1 MNHIYSPRRKPDS
14 KPSEPALASKKALLF
29 EKRSKNFCNL
39 RRPFDP
45 TRTPMS
51 KSFLVLFLKKELLS
65 FTLRESGSM
74 PIGIKQA

>member
-1 MNHIYSPRRKPDS
+1 MEVRKHFFL
-14 KPSEPALASKKALLF
+14 K
-29 EKRSKNFCNL
+29 KRSKNFCNL

-51 KSFLVLFLKKELLS
+51 KSFLVLFLKKELLA

-74 PIGIKQA
+74 PIGINSK

>member
-1 MNHIYSPRRKPDS
+1 
-14 KPSEPALASKKALLF
+14 
-29 EKRSKNFCNL
+29 
-39 RRPFDP
+39 
-45 TRTPMS
+45 MS